1 MTEPDEALLWARE
14 ERVKFWEQSSASRK
28 DIAMHVAAARAG
40 DYDRNLH
47 DDVYLRRSW
56 LDGYRAGAAASD
68 AKIKAMERLLG
79 HFLGLYCGSA
89 FWDVEKEPE
98 VIEAIAL
105 LNDAEARALLKEGD
119 Q

>member
-14 ERVKFWEQSSASRK
+14 DWAKGLKSK
-28 DIAMHVAAARAG
+28 GARRDVHQG
-40 DYDRNLH
+40 LWDECL
-47 DDVYLRRSW
+47 DDAVR
-56 LDGYRAGAAASD
+56 GYRAGAAASE
-68 AKIKAMERLLG
+68 ARIKALEGLLG

>member
-14 ERVKFWEQSSASRK
+14 QAKARMSFPNNPHRWT
-28 DIAMHVAAARAG
+28 VARHAEVDAG
-40 DYDRNLH
+40 KH
-47 DDVYLRRSW
+47 DDELS
-56 LDGYRAGAAASD
+56 DEAQAYRAGAAASE
-68 AKIKAMERLLG
+68 ARIKALEGLLG

-98 VIEAIAL
+98 VIEA
-105 LNDAEARALLKEGD
+105 RALLKDPD